1 MVNQPAAATV
11 LDQRFSKILN
21 RFPKLTLNVLLNYQ
35 PKMDSANRT
44 EILFRNKEQS
54 LFLSMALKSLLL
66 TNGSSSVKVTSAI
79 LVDPEPSC
87 MSSSEKSG

>member
-44 EILFRNKEQS
+44 EILFRYKEQS